1 LIGFDAL
8 CSEEMSL
15 RVSPLLAVQRQELRQ
30 SGTLGALR
38 KNLLRGGLFGHR
50 DSGVIKEFAWNLKN

>member
-1 LIGFDAL
+1 MRF

-15 RVSPLLAVQRQELRQ
+15 RASPFLAVSTQELRQ

-38 KNLLRGGLFGHR
+38 KNHLRGGLIGHR